1 MLKFFYQT
9 TVWKL
14 LVQISGFLLNL
25 LIARYFGAAQSGD
38 LFYLLSIY
46 SLIILF
52 FSFSLESG
60 IIYFGTKK
68 IISFNKLISFSLLIA
83 IASVGLVFI
92 YFQCFPNSNN
102 LIKNNQMLF
111 WSAISFVSGNLLYSF
126 AGSLFYAKNNFTL
139 QHKVAFTAQLILLLL
154 LILKWVQLLPALTD
168 TLYFLLYFISYL
180 IIGIFCFLLFTLRQ
194 KEKFKFS
201 LPNKEQF
208 KLLFKYCSLA
218 WIGNLIFFLLYR
230 IDYFFVE
237 KLCNPTELG
246 NYIQVS
252 KIAQLFFILPT
263 ILASVIFPL
272 TISKP
277 KAEILKW
284 ITAISRFLFFIYTA
298 VCLLAVVTGYW
309 LFPLIFGASFSNM
322 YLPFVLL
329 VPGILSLSVS
339 YTLSAYFAGIKKLDI
354 NLKSALA
361 GLIMVL
367 LGNIIAIK
375 FYSIEVAAI
384 ISSFA
389 YFILMLYLI
398 RALKKIEGENIKASA
413 FFLFKRQDY
422 LDIKNIILNY
432 KK

>member
-1 MLKFFYQT
+1 MLKYFYQT

-14 LVQISGFLLNL
+14 LVQLSGFLLNL

-52 FSFSLESG
+52 FSFSIESG

-83 IASVGLVFI
+83 LLSIGLVYL
-92 YFQCFPNSNN
+92 YFLFVPNSNT
-102 LIKNNQMLF
+102 LINNNKLLF
-111 WSAISFVSGNLLYSF
+111 WSALSFITGNLLYSF

-139 QHKVAFTAQLILLLL
+139 QHKVALVAQLILLIV
-154 LILKWVQLLPALTD
+154 LILKWINLLPTLTD
-168 TLYFLLYFISYL
+168 TGYFMLYFISYL
-180 IIGIFCFLLFTLRQ
+180 GIGVYCFLLFLLKQ
-194 KEKFKFS
+194 KEKLNLA
-201 LPNKEQF
+201 LPNKEQL
-208 KLLFKYCSLA
+208 KLLFNYCGLA
-218 WIGNLIFFLLYR
+218 WAGNLIFFLLYR
-230 IDYFFVE
+230 LDYVFVE
-237 KLCNPTELG
+237 KLCSPSELG

-263 ILASVIFPL
+263 ILASIIFPL

-284 ITAISRFLFFIYTA
+284 ITGISRFIFFIYVIICIVA
-298 VCLLAVVTGYW
+298 IAAGYW
-309 LFPLIFGASFSNM
+309 LFPFVFGETFTDM

-339 YTLSAYFAGIKKLDI
+339 FTLTAYFAGIKKLDI
-354 NLKSALA
+354 NIKAALIA
-361 GLIMVL
+361 LVIVVT
-367 LGNIIAIK
+367 GNFMAVN
-375 FYSIEVAAI
+375 FYSINVAAI
-384 ISSFA
+384 VSSISYLFLLIYLISVIKKLQPIAISSF
-389 YFILMLYLI
+389 FIFKMQDFTD
-398 RALKKIEGENIKASA
+398 LKS
-413 FFLFKRQDY
+413 
-422 LDIKNIILNY
+422 IILNY